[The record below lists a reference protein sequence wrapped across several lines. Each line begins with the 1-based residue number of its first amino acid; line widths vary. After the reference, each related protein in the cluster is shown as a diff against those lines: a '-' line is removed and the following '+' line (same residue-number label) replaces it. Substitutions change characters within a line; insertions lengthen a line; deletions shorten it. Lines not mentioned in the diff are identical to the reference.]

1 MPERFSSLT
10 RFLLLLAL
18 YMGAV
23 TVAFF
28 ALSSY
33 FFNDINIAANY
44 SALTDVLDEE
54 ANLLVRYRAG
64 RLSAAELQQAV
75 NPALNADSAFYML
88 LDEEKHVTRRS

>member
-33 FFNDINIAANY
+33 YFNDINIAANY
-44 SALTDVLDEE
+44 SA
-54 ANLLVRYRAG
+54 
-64 RLSAAELQQAV
+64 
-75 NPALNADSAFYML
+75 
-88 LDEEKHVTRRS
+88 